1 MLWMWGCCD
10 AGMLGC
16 WDAGVPGALKE
27 NRFGQHQSEGGLKD
41 EGEKPGRRRP
51 KTSTSSASDT

>member
-1 MLWMWGCCD
+1 
-10 AGMLGC
+10 MLGC